1 MAYNA
6 KAQKKY
12 NEKTILIAASYK
24 PNTDLAD
31 GQRVKACL
39 EQTGQSANSYIKA
52 LIKADLDAKGFSVD
66 SAATIDMDNLDK
78 Q

>member
-1 MAYNA
+1 MQRHELRINYWYTT
-6 KAQKKY
+6 KRKY
-12 NEKTILIAASYK
+12 TI
-24 PNTDLAD
+24 D
-31 GQRVKACL
+31 GERVKAYL

>member
-31 GQRVKACL
+31 GQRVKAYL

-52 LIKADLDAKGFSVD
+52 LIKADLDTKGFSVD